1 MTKGFKELNE
11 KVMVNKYENTENT
24 NEKFLEVKIFTLFD
38 KLRLIIY
45 NNDRK

>member
-1 MTKGFKELNE
+1 MTKVFKELNE
-11 KVMVNKYENTENT
+11 KVMVNKYENT

>member
-1 MTKGFKELNE
+1 MTKVFKELNE